1 MKTFGW
7 RAVSVALIIVFS
19 DALGEAMIKGNRAK
33 FLSYSSLQTNFTY
46 EMDNQFY
53 EIYMTKIVVPRN
65 CINRANLILVFLRV
79 NVAFLSKRLRR
90 TTRKVEES

>member
-19 DALGEAMIKGNRAK
+19 DSLVKGNRAK
-33 FLSYSSLQTNFTY
+33 FLSYSSPPMNFAY
-46 EMDNQFY
+46 EMHNQFY

>member
-33 FLSYSSLQTNFTY
+33 FLSYSSPPTNFTY
-46 EMDNQFY
+46 ETVNQFY
-53 EIYMTKIVVPRN
+53 EIYNDKN
-65 CINRANLILVFLRV
+65 CRSLKLYKSSQPNQ
-79 NVAFLSKRLRR
+79 KQ
-90 TTRKVEES
+90 E